1 MQKCSTKFSSK
12 KHYLI
17 PSFGSDNCT
26 LVCTA
31 IVATL
36 TVQSVLTSRTGS
48 YKYVLCEMLVTQTYY
63 NNRDKV
69 IWYSVQCVLQH
80 SRQRKE
86 EKKQKKKTKNF
97 IELHLT
103 QQIFL

>member
-31 IVATL
+31 IVAMP
-36 TVQSVLTSRTGS
+36 TVQSVLISRTGS
-48 YKYVLCEMLVTQTYY
+48 YKYVLCEVLVTQTYY

-86 EKKQKKKTKNF
+86 EKKQKKKLKILLNY
-97 IELHLT
+97 I
-103 QQIFL
+103 

>member
-69 IWYSVQCVLQH
+69 IWYSVQCVLQQLWRFTGGFKD
-80 SRQRKE
+80 SFAPLTRKGSDSGS
-86 EKKQKKKTKNF
+86 T
-97 IELHLT
+97 
-103 QQIFL
+103 